1 MKFQFAILAA
11 VAIMAA
17 CNNAEPAQEPVSQE
31 PEVIRSFYGTPITP
45 DSAITVADLEKLLVG
60 KDTVAAKV
68 TATIEETCA
77 KMGCWMDV
85 TVNDSTK
92 MTVFMKDHEFFVPKE
107 GCAGKVAIFEGIA
120 YYDTLSV
127 EFLRHLAEDAQK
139 SAEEIALITEP
150 KVTIAFDADGVI
162 IEGIPQL
169 AADTAGDSLGGHD
182 HSHEGH
188 DHAEEATADQD

>member
-45 DSAITVADLEKLLVG
+45 DSAITVAELANLLNG

-77 KMGCWMDV
+77 KMGCWMTV
-85 TVNDSTK
+85 TVNDSTD

-107 GCAGKVAIFEGIA
+107 GCAGKVAIFQGIA

-127 EFLRHLAEDAQK
+127 EYLRHLAEDAMK
-139 SAEEIALITEP
+139 SPEEIALITEP
-150 KVTIAFDADGVI
+150 ELTLAFDADGVI
-162 IEGIPQL
+162 IEGIPQP
-169 AADTAGDSLGGHD
+169 AEETTEG
-182 HSHEGH
+182 SHEGH
-188 DHAEEATADQD
+188 DHSQEGHDHAEGETADQD